1 MKIVSNPQKLID
13 LKGFI
18 KSFDFMF
25 CVDVEATCDEI
36 VESETFRSLLV
47 TPDEMETIEIG
58 LVVIDLRSLKILE
71 VFQSYV
77 RPVIH
82 PILTPFC
89 MELTTIKQGDID
101 RARIFPEVAMEITYL
116 QKKYPNAVWGSWGH
130 YDFDQLQA
138 DSIRAG
144 CTPVLSET
152 AYLDVERL
160 YCELFS
166 NTSAALRPAVES
178 LGLSW
183 KGQYHR
189 GVDDAKNLA
198 EMIKSILDISN

>member
-1 MKIVSNPQKLID
+1 MKTVSNPQRLIE
-13 LKGFI
+13 LKKVM
-18 KSFDFMF
+18 KSFNFMF
-25 CVDVEATCDEI
+25 CVDLEATCDEI
-36 VESETFRSLLV
+36 GESETLRPLLV

-58 LVVIDLRSLKILE
+58 LVVIDLQSLEILE

-77 RPVIH
+77 RPIIH

-89 MELTTIKQGDID
+89 MDLTTITQADID
-101 RARIFPEVAMEITYL
+101 RARFFSEIAMEITRL
-116 QKKYPNAVWGSWGH
+116 QEKYPNAVWGSWGH
-130 YDFDQLQA
+130 YDFDQLKA

-144 CTPVLSET
+144 CTPVLSGM
-152 AYLDVERL
+152 AYIDVEKL

-166 NTSAALRPAVES
+166 YTSVALRPAVEF

-198 EMIKSILDISN
+198 EVIKLILNNFN